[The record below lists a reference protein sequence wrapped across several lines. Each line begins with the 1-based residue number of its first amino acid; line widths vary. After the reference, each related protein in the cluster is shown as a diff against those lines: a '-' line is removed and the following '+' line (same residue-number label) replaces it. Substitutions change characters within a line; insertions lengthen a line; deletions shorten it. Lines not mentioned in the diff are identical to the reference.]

1 MIDWVT
7 AKLPFYAKGII
18 AGGHIL
24 RINADGEQEW
34 SLPQM
39 MLVTGSYDAR
49 ISIKTTNVDV
59 NGDTCEISLS
69 GNPVKFLQGHNLY
82 GSNDLLNLVYDSI
95 EAISR
100 SIDCPQPDW
109 VLDQISRGEFTVS
122 RIDINRMY
130 SLGNKENALEFLAQ
144 SSQVARTRNGTAV
157 TKGSTV
163 YFNKNSK
170 RWSIKQY
177 YKAEEVQANLKK
189 SKSNWEMPR
198 DLANWLIP
206 IVRTELTLKSKEL
219 EQRNLRI
226 AANWVNIDTDELFDD
241 YHGRI
246 VMAKQVKKQDLF
258 LEIQKES
265 RPLAAT
271 YQLWL
276 HGHDVQTMLTKRTFY
291 RHRKQ
296 LLAFD
301 VDISI
306 PCPPDR
312 RASKRDAQQPQIL
325 TPVPVEPP
333 AWVYGT
339 PYYYE
344 PKKRCITSL
353 PH

>member
-7 AKLPFYAKGII
+7 AKVPFYAKGVI

-24 RINADGEQEW
+24 RINPNGEQEW
-34 SLPQM
+34 SIPQM
-39 MLVTGSYDAR
+39 LSVRGSYDAS
-49 ISIKTTNVDV
+49 ICIKTTNVDT

-69 GNPVKFLQGHNLY
+69 GNPVKFLQGHNLF
-82 GSNDLLNLVYDSI
+82 GSTDLLNLVYDSI
-95 EAISR
+95 EAISE
-100 SIDCPQPDW
+100 SIDCPQPES
-109 VLDQISRGEFTVS
+109 VMRLIAYGRFKLS

-130 SLGNKENALEFLAQ
+130 SLGSKDAALEFLAQ

-163 YFNKNSK
+163 YFNKSSK
-170 RWSIKQY
+170 RWTIKQY
-177 YKAEEVQANLKK
+177 YKADEVKANLKK
-189 SKSNWEMPR
+189 SRSNWEIPK
-198 DLANWLIP
+198 DLAHWLTP
-206 IVRTELTLKSKEL
+206 IVRTELTLKAKEL
-219 EQRNLRI
+219 EDRNLRI
-226 AANWVNIDTDELFDD
+226 GSNWVNIDIDELFDD

-258 LEIQKES
+258 IEIQKES

-276 HGHDVQTMLTKRTFY
+276 HGHDVQTILTKRTFY

-296 LLAFD
+296 LLAYD

-312 RASKRDAQQPQIL
+312 QATKRDAHETEIL
-325 TPVPVEPP
+325 TPVRVEPP

-339 PYYYE
+339 PYFYE